1 MRPRAKVWQQSGK
14 GGGSID
20 GADEGHVTLQV
31 KLLFGAL
38 FLLNALFFIQWIR
51 SRRTYTGRKRPL
63 LIEYPVGLVF
73 AFFDT
78 LGIGSFAPTTAA
90 LKLQGKLPDDLI
102 PGTLNIGLNVAAMLE
117 MVIMVTAII
126 IDPVLLMSTV
136 LSAAAGAWIGAGV
149 VNRLP
154 RSAIQLAMGL
164 ALLIAGCV
172 FAATNLHLIPGGGV
186 AMSLTGWRLA
196 LMIAVN
202 FVLGAFMSI
211 GIGLYAPCM
220 IVANLLGL
228 HPLASFPIMMGA
240 CALVQPTA
248 GLQFFK
254 SGRYGF
260 GTSLALVIGSVPG
273 VLLAAFVVKHL
284 PLVYLRWLVVLVV
297 IFAAS
302 AMLRSFLVS
311 RGKPVGE

>member
-1 MRPRAKVWQQSGK
+1 M
-14 GGGSID
+14 
-20 GADEGHVTLQV
+20 TLQV

-38 FLLNALFFIQWIR
+38 FLLDTMFFIYWIR
-51 SRRTYTGRKRPL
+51 SRRNYTGRKRPL
-63 LIEYPVGLVF
+63 IIEYPVGLVF

-78 LGIGSFAPTTAA
+78 LGIGSFAPTTAV
-90 LKLQGKLPDDLI
+90 LKLQGKLADELI

-149 VNRLP
+149 VSRLP
-154 RSAIQLAMGL
+154 RPAIQLAMGL

-172 FAATNLHLIPGGGV
+172 FAATNLHVIPGGGV
-186 AMSLTGWRLA
+186 AMSLTGWRLV
-196 LMIAVN
+196 LMIAIN

-260 GTSLALVIGSVPG
+260 GTSLALAIGSIPG
-273 VLLAAFVVKHL
+273 VLLAAFVVKSL

-297 IFAAS
+297 IIAAS
-302 AMLRSFLVS
+302 AMLRSFLLS
-311 RGKPVGE
+311 RSKPRR